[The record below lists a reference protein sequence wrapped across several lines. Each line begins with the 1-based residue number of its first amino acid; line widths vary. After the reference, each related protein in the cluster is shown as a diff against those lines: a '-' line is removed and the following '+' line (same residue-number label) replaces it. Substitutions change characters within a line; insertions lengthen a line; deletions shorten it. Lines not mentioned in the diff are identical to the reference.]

1 MRTRWWGVSALGL
14 VLASIGHA
22 DTIVSDQPS
31 ALLVYPFVAVERN
44 GLGGADTIIELS
56 NTSDQP
62 VAVKCYY
69 VNALGRCS
77 DTGDACFSS
86 LDCEGGVCSPQCAE
100 TDFTVYLT
108 PFQPIAWLAS
118 KGLASS
124 DIPLDGV
131 FRRGIGGSSNAGTR
145 VPAFGIDSV
154 NLGGQAGIGE
164 LKCYTVNP
172 DGTPAGRNV
181 LKGHFSVV
189 GSDSARIQVGKASAV
204 GFRALPEAVDGDNRL
219 VLGGEGAEYDACP
232 AVLVLDH
239 FFDGAT
245 DPVSGNAIGTDLVLV
260 PCTQNFLT
268 QAPTRT
274 PVQYLVFN
282 EFEQRFS
289 TSAPVDCFF
298 FEGLSSIDTPNRVRS
313 IFSAAVAGTMTG
325 QTRIRGVRGGL
336 VGTAIEFH
344 GLGSLAAFNL
354 HVAGF
359 RTESDV
365 ITVAP

>member
-1 MRTRWWGVSALGL
+1 L
-14 VLASIGHA
+14 VLAGAARA
-22 DTIVSDQPS
+22 DTIVSDRAS
-31 ALLVYPFVAVERN
+31 ALLVYPFVIVDE
-44 GLGGADTIIELS
+44 GEGVDTILELS

-62 VAVKCYY
+62 VAVRCYY

-77 DTGDACFSS
+77 ATGDACFVSK
-86 LDCEGGVCSPQCAE
+86 DCSEGDTCAPQCSE

-108 PFQPIAWLAS
+108 PFQPIAWVAS
-118 KGLASS
+118 KGLANS

-131 FRRGIGGSSNAGTR
+131 FRRGVGGSSNAGTR
-145 VPAFGIDSV
+145 VPPFGIDSG
-154 NLGGQAGIGE
+154 NLGSQSGIGE
-164 LKCYTVNP
+164 LKCYAIDP
-172 DGTPAGRNV
+172 DGAPSERNV

-189 GSDSARIQVGKASAV
+189 GAGAGIDVSKASAV
-204 GFRALPEAVDGDNRL
+204 GFRALPGANDRDNRL
-219 VLGGEGAEYDACP
+219 VLGGEGAEYDGCP

-245 DPVSGNAIGTDLVLV
+245 DPVSGQRISTALVLL

-268 QAPTRT
+268 QVPTRT

-298 FEGLSSIDTPNRVRS
+298 VQPISSIDTPSSSRS
-313 IFSAAVAGTMTG
+313 IFSVNVAGTMTG

-336 VGTAIEFH
+336 VGAAFEFH
-344 GLGSLAAFNL
+344 GGVASFNL
-354 HVAGF
+354 HLQGA

-365 ITVAP
+365 ITVAR